1 MSAGADEMSE
11 TDAERAADPGSDP
24 ADDTAGDTAMHSGSD
39 AGSPGDRPLLGEP
52 EGDFPEE
59 SDAAVRAA
67 ADDTPLPA
75 DGGPQDD
82 GLEPEFSA
90 PGQ

>member
-1 MSAGADEMSE
+1 MSTGVDDMSE
-11 TDAERAADPGSDP
+11 TDPE
-24 ADDTAGDTAMHSGSD
+24 DTAADTAMHSGSD
-39 AGSPGDRPLLGEP
+39 AGAPGDRPLLGDEP

-59 SDAAVRAA
+59 SDAAARAA

-82 GLEPEFSA
+82 GLVPDFEA
-90 PGQ
+90 PGERPGQG

>member
-1 MSAGADEMSE
+1 MSAG
-11 TDAERAADPGSDP
+11 P
-24 ADDTAGDTAMHSGSD
+24 DDVGDTGADTAMHSGSD
-39 AGSPGDRPLLGEP
+39 AGAPGDRPLLDETEP

-59 SDAAVRAA
+59 SDAAARAA
-67 ADDTPLPA
+67 ADDAPLPA

-90 PGQ
+90 PER

>member
-1 MSAGADEMSE
+1 MSTGAVEMGG
-11 TDAERAADPGSDP
+11 TGP
-24 ADDTAGDTAMHSGSD
+24 DDDAGDTAMHSGSD
-39 AGSPGDRPLLGEP
+39 AGAPGDRPLLGEP

-67 ADDTPLPA
+67 ADDVPLPA
-75 DGGPQDD
+75 DGGPQGD